1 MTIAA
6 KLEQARRNLLELS
19 TRNRLISMPRRRKRA
34 KIVEVVDERADD
46 VFRILVTDA
55 REMTFLPA
63 PDGMQ
68 LEDDA
73 GDLLGQPLSQDPN
86 RHTDKYLQTTFES
99 KALQKRLLAIYYDAR
114 TSIEETGINILYL
127 ALGAL
132 KWYESDSATEER
144 YAPLLLLPVE
154 LTRESAE
161 ERFKLRSGGEEI
173 TSNLSIIEKMRL
185 DFGLELPGVPDSDDL
200 VPSRYF
206 SEVSQRCAGM
216 ARWEVLPDEM
226 MLGFFSFAK
235 LLMYHDLDPK
245 SWPSAESL
253 TEQPLISSLLMDG
266 FSNEESSVCGEEK
279 IDECVPV
286 ETAIHV
292 VDADSSQTA
301 AIEEVKAGRSLV
313 IQGPPGTGKSQTIAN
328 LIAAAVAQGRKVLF
342 VAEKLA
348 ALEVV
353 KRRLDAIDLGNVCLE
368 LHSRKANKKAVL
380 QDLRLT
386 LQLAPPRIAPRDSLF
401 EKLRNVRGSL
411 NEFCETMHKVQ
422 EPSGTTAYRIL
433 GELVRLYGR
442 DSAVPDF
449 SLADAARWT
458 RDQHQTHRAIV
469 AELVARAVPLFPPVR
484 HPWRGVGLDVLMP
497 ADKQRAL
504 RAIREATDAIG
515 ALKERVKEVSALL
528 GRPLSDTIA
537 GASQLSTLGKH
548 FAAAPAFDEAAAIS
562 PVWAE
567 SRQAIEDALAIGERY
582 TASVLDLQP
591 KLTDKAWFEDARSIR
606 DTLSRHGRSLKRLF
620 SKDYRHAVKQL
631 RQLLRIPAP
640 KILSEQLA
648 LLDAL
653 ISYQE
658 QWHAVA
664 AVTELGRAAFGS
676 AWKDHESDWP
686 TLRSIGAWT
695 SKLALLVPPEE
706 FFGRLPGSTQPR
718 DVSAATSTLMNAVE
732 RCRAALRNLLATVQL
747 DSAEAFEA
755 PEIDDLSLTEAATRF
770 AGWTDAFETLP
781 AWISFRQQASRARE
795 AGLNEICDQLYN
807 GRITPATAL
816 DLFDKARFEAVVATI
831 IANHT
836 VLQTFSGAAHD
847 RKVAEF
853 RGLDLA
859 RIEFA
864 RYEVALAHYEQ
875 VPRVSTT
882 SGGLGVVQ
890 REMQKKRSHLP
901 IRKLMEKAGA
911 AVQSIKP
918 VFMMSPLSVAQF
930 LPPATV
936 QFDLVLIDEASQVEP
951 VDALGAVS
959 RGGQV
964 VVVGDDRQLPPSRF
978 FSRMQDDESAA
989 DDSDDHFQATDV
1001 ESILGLCLAQ
1011 GMRQTMLRWHYRS
1024 RHHSLIRVSN
1034 EQFYESKL
1042 LIVPSA
1048 FSDTPTAGV
1057 KFRAV
1062 PDGIFD
1068 RGASRTNVIEARAV
1082 ARAVIEHARRSPDLT
1097 LGVGAFSLSQKDA
1110 ILAELELA
1118 RRGAGSD
1125 AEGFFNA
1132 HEHERFFVKNLENIQ
1147 GDERDVIFISVGYR
1161 KDSSGYMAMSFG
1173 PLSADGGERRLNVL
1187 ITRARI
1193 RCEVFSSITS
1203 DDIDLER
1210 GRSKGVAA
1218 FKSYLQFAQTG
1229 NVPLGT
1235 SNVKDFDSPFEEEVY
1250 RSLKQLGFDVV
1261 GQVGIAGFFVDLAI
1275 RDPEKPGRFVIG
1287 IECDGAAYH
1296 SCRSAR
1302 DRDRLR
1308 QQVLEDQ
1315 GWFIHRIWSTDWLRS
1330 PEESLRKTVAAIEAA
1345 RARWAERDH
1354 DLFGASDRSSKPAE
1368 TKIARDESDLTNAV
1382 VADTVAVPYREA
1394 FVTVE
1399 TYIEPHLTPALK
1411 MSAVVEQIVAQ
1422 EGPVHTDE
1430 IARRVTSI
1438 WGLQRTGSRI
1448 ATAVNNALN
1457 RSLRSQRLA
1466 ILDGFVDIP
1475 NRAMRAVRSRADAAL
1490 PLRRPEMLPPTE
1502 IQFGL
1507 TKIVEIH
1514 HGISE
1519 SEAIHEI
1526 ARAFGFAATSTHL
1539 RERFAAV
1546 LREMIE
1552 AGQFR
1557 VDGDT
1562 ILPQ

>member
-34 KIVEVVDERADD
+34 KVVEIIDERADD
-46 VFRILVTDA
+46 VFRILVTDS

-63 PDGMQ
+63 PDGLQ
-68 LEDDA
+68 IQDD
-73 GDLLGQPLSQDPN
+73 GGNLLDQPISQDPN

-99 KALQKRLLAIYYDAR
+99 KALQKRLLTIYYDAR

-132 KWYESDSATEER
+132 KWYEADTATEER

-161 ERFKLRSGGEEI
+161 ERFKLRWAGEEI
-173 TSNLSIIEKMRL
+173 TSNLSMLEKMRL
-185 DFGLELPGVPDSDDL
+185 DFGLELPAVPDTDDL
-200 VPSRYF
+200 VPSSYF
-206 SEVSQRCAGM
+206 SEVRQRCAGM
-216 ARWEVLPDEM
+216 DRWDVQSDEM

-245 SWPSAESL
+245 SWPSPESL
-253 TEQPLISSLLMDG
+253 TDQPLISSLLMDG
-266 FSNEESSVCGEEK
+266 FANEESSVCGEEK
-279 IDECVPV
+279 IDECVSV

-380 QDLRLT
+380 QELRQT
-386 LQLAPPRIAPRDSLF
+386 LQLAPPRVASGESLF

-433 GELVRLYGR
+433 GELTRLYGR
-442 DSAVPDF
+442 DSAFPDF
-449 SLADAARWT
+449 KLADAARWT
-458 RDQHQTHRAIV
+458 RDQHQNHRAVV
-469 AELVARAVPLFPPVR
+469 AELVARAAPVFPPMR
-484 HPWRGVGLDVLMP
+484 HLWRGVGMDVLMP
-497 ADKQRAL
+497 ADKQRVL
-504 RAIREATDAIG
+504 KAIKETTDTIQT
-515 ALKERVKEVSALL
+515 LKGRVKDLGVLL
-528 GRPLSDTIA
+528 GRPASDTITEA
-537 GASQLSTLGKH
+537 HQLSALGGH
-548 FAAAPAFDEAAAIS
+548 FATAPAFDRNAATDS
-562 PVWAE
+562 LWVE
-567 SRQAIEDALAIGERY
+567 NRLAIENAVAIGERY
-582 TASVLDLQP
+582 TAIVADLQA
-591 KLTDKAWFEDARSIR
+591 KVTENAWFEDARSIR
-606 DTLSRHGRSLKRLF
+606 DTLSRHGGSLKRFF
-620 SKDYRHAVKQL
+620 SKEYRQAIRQL
-631 RQLLRIPAP
+631 RALLRIPAP
-640 KILSEQLA
+640 KTLSDQLS

-653 ISYQE
+653 IEYQE
-658 QWHAVA
+658 QWHALA
-664 AVTELGRAAFGS
+664 GVTEVGRAAFG
-676 AWKDHESDWP
+676 AVWNDHQSDWP
-686 TLRSIGAWT
+686 TLRNIVAWT
-695 SKLALLVPPEE
+695 SELARLVLAEE
-706 FFGRLPGSTQPR
+706 FLAGLPVATKPS
-718 DVSAATSTLMNAVE
+718 DVLVATTALKNALE
-732 RCRAALRNLLATVQL
+732 PCRTAVQDLGTSVQL
-747 DSAEAFEA
+747 DSTEAFEA
-755 PEIDDLSLTEAATRF
+755 RELDDVSITTATARFEAWA
-770 AGWTDAFETLP
+770 DAFEALP
-781 AWISFRQQASRARE
+781 EWISFRQQAKRSRQT
-795 AGLNEICDQLYN
+795 GLSDVCDQLYQ
-807 GRITPATAL
+807 GHISPGTAV
-816 DLFDKARFEAVVATI
+816 DLFDKARFEAVLSAI

-853 RGLDLA
+853 RSLDLA

-875 VPRVSTT
+875 IPRVSTT

-911 AVQSIKP
+911 AIQSIKP

-936 QFDLVLIDEASQVEP
+936 QFDLILIDEASQVEP

-978 FSRMQDDESAA
+978 FSRMQDDDVAA
-989 DDSDDHFQATDV
+989 EDSDDHFQVTDV

-1034 EQFYESKL
+1034 EQFYENKL

-1048 FSDTPTAGV
+1048 FAETSTSGV
-1057 KFRAV
+1057 KCRAV
-1062 PDGIFD
+1062 PDGVFD

-1082 ARAVIEHARRSPDLT
+1082 ARAVIEHARQYPHLT

-1110 ILAELELA
+1110 ILAELELG

-1132 HEHERFFVKNLENIQ
+1132 HEHEPFFVKNLENIQ
-1147 GDERDVIFISVGYR
+1147 GDERDVIFISVGYG

-1229 NVPLGT
+1229 NVSLGT

-1275 RDPEKPGRFVIG
+1275 LDPKKPGRFVIG
-1287 IECDGAAYH
+1287 IECDGTAYH

-1315 GWFIHRIWSTDWLRS
+1315 GWFIHRIWSTDWFRA

-1345 RARWAERDH
+1345 RARWSERDH
-1354 DLFGASDRSSKPAE
+1354 DLFGASDRSNKPPEA
-1368 TKIARDESDLTNAV
+1368 KIARDESDSTATV
-1382 VADTVAVPYREA
+1382 VADTIAVPYREA
-1394 FVTVE
+1394 FVSVE
-1399 TYIEPHLTPALK
+1399 TYIEPHLTPPHK

-1422 EGPVHTDE
+1422 EGPVHRDE

-1448 ATAVNNALN
+1448 ATAVNSALN
-1457 RSLRSQRLA
+1457 RSVRSQRLTVIDEFA
-1466 ILDGFVDIP
+1466 DIT
-1475 NRAMRAVRSRADAAL
+1475 NRAVRAVRSRAETAL

-1502 IQFGL
+1502 IQFGFA
-1507 TKIVEIH
+1507 KIIEIH
-1514 HGISE
+1514 HGITE
-1519 SEAIHEI
+1519 GEAIHEL
-1526 ARAFGFAATSTHL
+1526 ARAFGFAATSPQL
-1539 RERFAAV
+1539 RERFV
-1546 LREMIE
+1546 VTLRDMIS
-1552 AGQFR
+1552 AGDFR
-1557 VDGDT
+1557 LDGDT
-1562 ILPQ
+1562 ILAH